1 MTEEEAKTKWCPF
14 ARFVIDAQ
22 TVFPTGNRFDGQGGT
37 SRTAVEASEQCH
49 CIGSACMAWRWLP
62 SGGNRD
68 KIEAIRAHREKHG
81 SDLRTAKEAV
91 EASWSDPKTQG
102 FCGLAGAPR

>member
-1 MTEEEAKTKWCPF
+1 MTEEEAKTKTCWRSIGVAPVY
-14 ARFVIDAQ
+14 A
-22 TVFPTGNRFDGQGGT
+22 PDGGGI
-37 SRTAVEASEQCH
+37 RDGGPWPCV
-49 CIGSACMAWRWLP
+49 GSDCMAWRWLP
-62 SGGNRD
+62 SGDNRD

-91 EASWSDPKTQG
+91 EASWSDPKERG